1 LDFKWLKGDGPSVL
15 FDDRVLTLKV
25 RKVWKCECG
34 NKDQTRIVTSP
45 DGEVICGKCGTVLG
59 HVAEVREE
67 AQEQQADSWDEETD
81 RCRKILED
89 RVIKKGWQF

>member
-1 LDFKWLKGDGPSVL
+1 L
-15 FDDRVLTLKV
+15 FDDRVLTLTV

-34 NKDQTRIVTSP
+34 NEDQTRIVTPP

-67 AQEQQADSWDEETD
+67 AQEHQADSWDEEAD
-81 RCRKILED
+81 LCRKILEE
-89 RVIKKGWQF
+89 RVSKKGWQF